1 VEGPGIR
8 SADDWHQIG
17 DVALPMRGI
26 DEVYDAF
33 SSAREAE
40 PRHPDAL
47 TASPRSLSH
56 GGQARTRRRL
66 LPTDAGRPVEPRERL
81 QRLTA
86 RPAAEFV
93 DCSSA
98 PTGLVTRWRPE
109 IFLWTFRL
117 ELLRTDHEP
126 RHVMP
131 ARRRGNLHAIGGMVR
146 GWSCRKSGNPLILL
160 RGASHPACYWST
172 GIVVTE
178 EAG

>member
-93 DCSSA
+93 DCSSCTDWSRHSMATGDTSLDVSPRAAANGSRTATCHARPAARQSPCDRRDGAWVELPEEWQPAHTATRSVA
-98 PTGLVTRWRPE
+98 PRVLLVDW
-109 IFLWTFRL
+109 
-117 ELLRTDHEP
+117 D
-126 RHVMP
+126 
-131 ARRRGNLHAIGGMVR
+131 
-146 GWSCRKSGNPLILL
+146 SC
-160 RGASHPACYWST
+160 Y
-172 GIVVTE
+172 
-178 EAG
+178 